1 MRLPALALTLPLLLV
16 RVTQATLWCQEL
28 VAGSLRIQRLV
39 DGEPVATYP
48 LGEITQLKD
57 AAGNNYLG
65 VNVTASR
72 FTFVACDSTTITNPG
87 VLTNGNGYM
96 DVFGKIRWTRT
107 IAGRTQTG
115 CLTRN
120 QAGAV
125 VFGQC
130 AVYDGPEQ
138 LTQLWYTIL
147 SYNVSGG
154 ASGADRPV
162 HFADLNLNP
171 YHDIQGGML
180 YGEQFLS
187 AENDQDADGLGK
199 PNAEVVQRP
208 VESWR
213 LKWTST
219 V

>member
-1 MRLPALALTLPLLLV
+1 MRLPALTVTFPLLLV
-16 RVTQATLWCQEL
+16 GVAHATLWCQDL
-28 VAGSLRIQRLV
+28 VTGSLSIQQLYK
-39 DGEPVATYP
+39 EKPVATYP
-48 LGEITQLKD
+48 LGELTQFKD
-57 AAGNNYLG
+57 GAGNNQLG

-72 FTFVACDSTTITNPG
+72 FTFVACDSTTITFPG
-87 VLTNGNGYM
+87 VLTNGKGLM

-138 LTQLWYTIL
+138 LTQLWHTIL
-147 SYNVSGG
+147 SYNVAGG
-154 ASGADRPV
+154 AGGADQPV
-162 HFADLNLNP
+162 HFADLNLRP